1 MAEFDITKLFQDV
14 SELDTGAKAGQKKL
28 SYLDISVLHPD
39 PDNFYELSGIE
50 ELAANIEL
58 FGLQQPVLV
67 RPAEDG
73 YIIVSGHR
81 RTAAIRQLVE
91 EGREDL
97 RQVPCLIEDAPGSP
111 ELQKLRLIYANS
123 DTRRMSSAELARQAE
138 EVEALL
144 YALKEQGMEFP
155 GRMRDYVAE
164 ACKMSKS
171 KLARL
176 KVIRDNLKPAV
187 LREAW
192 EAGRLNE
199 SCAYEIARRSETAQD
214 MASQLLHRITAIS
227 AEELAALMDGLER
240 QAESHERVQKS
251 VEAACTRF
259 AAGASAGPGVEECLA
274 ARWQDD
280 RDFFS
285 LLEVYVEGFIRRAG
299 TMGVCRKDN
308 IQSLQ
313 RGLRNSGAGCSEHA
327 YSAYGSKGL
336 QLSSMARAIEP
347 ITRNWAETYD
357 MLAAIAIN
365 RLREM
370 PRQAEPESPADCQG
384 PATADACEP
393 KWFDGLPRK
402 AGRYVARF
410 DLGGGDSIDH
420 LVEYDAWDRIFYFAY
435 GDAPVEFPCIGW
447 WPVPDGQEEE
457 YGIPAD
463 DWEDDE

>member
-1 MAEFDITKLFQDV
+1 MAEFDITKLFQEV
-14 SELDTGAKAGQKKL
+14 SALDTGAKAGQKKL

-91 EGREDL
+91 DGREDL

-176 KVIRDNLKPAV
+176 KVIRDSLKPAL

-192 EAGRLNE
+192 ETGRLNE
-199 SCAYEIARRSETAQD
+199 SCAYEIARRPEMAQD
-214 MASQLLHRITAIS
+214 MASQLLHRITAMG

-251 VEAACTRF
+251 VEASIQRF
-259 AAGASAGPGVEECLA
+259 SDLAEAAGGLDGYLA
-274 ARWQDD
+274 QRRREDE
-280 RDFFS
+280 DFFVV
-285 LLEVYVEGFIRRAG
+285 LGEFAERFCRRLPE
-299 TMGVCRKDN
+299 MGLSRKAN
-308 IQSLQ
+308 IQALQ
-313 RGLRNSGAGCSEHA
+313 RALRNSAGGSWDVS
-327 YSAYGSKGL
+327 YSAHDKGL
-336 QLSSMARAIEP
+336 QLHAGSRGMEP
-347 ITRNWAETYD
+347 VTRNWTEAYD

-365 RLREM
+365 RLRGM
-370 PRQAEPESPADCQG
+370 PMQVQPECPADCQG
-384 PATADACEP
+384 PATADVSEP
-393 KWFDGLPRK
+393 EWFDGLPRK

-410 DLGGGDSIDH
+410 DLGGGDSIDR
-420 LVEYDAWDRIFYFAY
+420 LVEYDAWDRIFYLAY
-435 GDAPVEFPCIGW
+435 ADTPVELPCIGW
-447 WPVPDGQEEE
+447 WPAPDGQEEA
-457 YGIPAD
+457 YGIPED
-463 DWEDDE
+463 DWEEDE